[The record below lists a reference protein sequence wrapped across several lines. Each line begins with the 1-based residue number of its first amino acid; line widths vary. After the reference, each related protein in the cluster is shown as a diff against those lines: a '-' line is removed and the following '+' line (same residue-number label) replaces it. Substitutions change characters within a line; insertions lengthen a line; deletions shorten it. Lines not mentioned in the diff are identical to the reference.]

1 MNFSF
6 LPDKVKSSLKDALAG
21 RIPSIIMRASGDILG
36 EPGEGYV
43 IADGTDLLLY
53 SRKLGEAGFR
63 EVRTALRDI
72 ANFQIEKEGGQ
83 SMLVLTIGAETFHI
97 KGSNFEIKELEPV
110 MRRWANPD
118 EVPAAAAMPAGGVS
132 MPTQGKVP
140 TRSGMATAAK
150 PTLPAPGPAAGITA
164 HLGLAVAMMHVAMAD
179 GKVAPEEDRYLRHV
193 YQDDVAELK
202 TALAYFKAHTY
213 PELLKAL
220 QPLLNHEQ
228 KLCILANMMDIG
240 MCDGTLRSSE
250 QRLVREFATAMALTE
265 DEIETIRQVLILK
278 NKISVLAR

>member
-6 LPDKVKSSLKDALAG
+6 LPDKVKNSLKGVLAG
-21 RIPSIIMRASGDILG
+21 RTPSIIMRSNGDILG

-43 IADGTDLLLY
+43 IADGDDLLLF

-63 EVRTALRDI
+63 EVRAALRDI
-72 ANFQIEKEGGQ
+72 ADFQIEKEGGQ
-83 SMLVLTIGAETFHI
+83 SVLALTIGAETFRI

-118 EVPAAAAMPAGGVS
+118 EVPAEAAKPTGSVS
-132 MPTQGKVP
+132 MPTRGTAPTQSGVP
-140 TRSGMATAAK
+140 AVAKAA
-150 PTLPAPGPAAGITA
+150 PTPSTTTGITPY
-164 HLGLAVAMMHVAMAD
+164 LGMAVAMMHVAMAD

-193 YQDDVAELK
+193 YQDDLATLK
-202 TALAYFKAHTY
+202 APLAYFKVHTY

-220 QPLLNHEQ
+220 QPMLNQEQ
-228 KLCILANMMDIG
+228 KLCILANLMDIG
-240 MCDGTLRSSE
+240 MSDGTFRSSE
-250 QRLVREFATAMALTE
+250 QRLMREFATVMALTE

-278 NKISVLAR
+278 NRISVLAR